1 MPAEAIQTTIDESLT
16 ALFASGARITVLW
29 LFMVDPTRAY
39 YQRQIEAATG
49 LPIRAV
55 QRELERL
62 SSINLLYRHAEG
74 NRTYYRVDTQF
85 PLFSELRTMILKAG
99 TEIDR
104 LRGSLALE
112 PTVQLA
118 FLNEAMKRVLVVTAS
133 TADGNLVLPDGF
145 KAESIT
151 REEFLRLLSD
161 KGVTLDPYL
170 REGVDILGRRDD
182 VIWRRIEAAGYLVRK
197 GKGVA

>member
-16 ALFASGARITVLW
+16 ALFASGARTTVLW